1 MKSEVICK
9 KELFGRPKAFL
20 QTAYGILPDV
30 CQEMMR
36 GARHFE
42 EIEVCDKR
50 KIRKDP
56 IAVGLTG
63 NGEALSNLPLGD
75 GISGS
80 FISRRRTVTVAY

>member
-1 MKSEVICK
+1 VKSEVICK

-42 EIEVCDKR
+42 EIEVWGKR

-56 IAVGLTG
+56 IAVGAHRKWQ
-63 NGEALSNLPLGD
+63 ALSNLPLGN
-75 GISGS
+75 G
-80 FISRRRTVTVAY
+80 